1 MIGATGAQGEKGLTG
16 AQGVAGNQGNI
27 GTQPGGA
34 APGSAEDVVFINSSG
49 TAPTGEAAF
58 NYDESANTLD
68 IDNIEVSDDG
78 TVIGGSPP
86 YAFTSDPDTGFGNAN
101 GDPNVVSFMAGGSE
115 IWRSDGSTS
124 PPTVNP
130 MDDYQFIPPKAG
142 VDNLSNGG
150 VINPTEMGKY
160 LVNINAGAIAVALKD
175 GLPIGS
181 QFSVVQGGTGV
192 LTISRSGTETIN
204 GAAGVSLATQYAS
217 AGFYKA
223 TSSAWYAIGA
233 VT

>member
-16 AQGVAGNQGNI
+16 AQGVAGTQGNI

-68 IDNIEVSDDG
+68 IDNIEVSDNG
-78 TVIGGSPP
+78 TVVGYPP
-86 YAFTSDPDTGFGNAN
+86 YGFTSDPDTGFGNAS
-101 GDPNVVSFMAGGSE
+101 GDPDVVTFFADGDE

-124 PPTVNP
+124 PAEVNP
-130 MDDYQFIPPKAG
+130 GEDYQFIPPKAG
-142 VDNLSNGG
+142 VDNLIGG
-150 VINPTEMGKY
+150 GTINPTEMGKY
-160 LVNINAGAIAVALKD
+160 LVNINAGAIGVALKD

-181 QFSVVQGGTGV
+181 QFSALQGGTGV

-204 GAAGVSLATQYAS
+204 GAGGVSLATQYAS
-217 AGFYKA
+217 AAFYKA
-223 TSSAWYAIGA
+223 TSTEWYAIGA

>member
-16 AQGVAGNQGNI
+16 AQGVAGTQGNI

-49 TAPTGEAAF
+49 AAPTGEAAF

-68 IDNIEVSDDG
+68 IDNIEVSDSG
-78 TVIGGSPP
+78 TVVGYPP

-101 GDPNVVSFMAGGSE
+101 GDPNVVAFVAGGNE

-124 PPTVNP
+124 PPGVNP
-130 MDDYQFIPPKAG
+130 GEDYQFIPPRAG
-142 VDNLSNGG
+142 VVILVNGG
-150 VINPTEMGKY
+150 VINPSEMGKY
-160 LVNINAGAIAVALKD
+160 LYNIDPAAISVSLKD

-181 QFSVVQGGTGV
+181 QFSALQGGTGV

-204 GAAGVSLATQYAS
+204 GSAGVSLATQYSS
-217 AGFYKA
+217 AAFYKA
-223 TSSAWYAIGA
+223 TSTEWYAIGA